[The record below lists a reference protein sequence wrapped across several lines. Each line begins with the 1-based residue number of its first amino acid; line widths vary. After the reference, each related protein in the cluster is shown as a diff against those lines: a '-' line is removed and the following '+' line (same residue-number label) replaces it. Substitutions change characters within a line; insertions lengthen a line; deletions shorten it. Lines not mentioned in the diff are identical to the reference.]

1 MIVPYSHVLFLAGIL
16 FAMGVVCSV
25 ARRNLIMMLIGVEIM
40 LNSAGLAFVAA
51 ALRWQQLEGQVFVL
65 FIFAIAAAEVSVGL
79 ALIIYAYRR
88 TGSLDPETYNIL
100 KW

>member
-16 FAMGVVCSV
+16 FAMGVVCAV

-40 LNSAGLAFVAA
+40 LNSAGLVFVAA

-88 TGSLDPETYNIL
+88 TGSLDPERYNLL